1 MTDFFTDHLKLY
13 QKRPIYWLF
22 DSGKKNGFKCLV
34 YMHRYAKDL
43 IARIRTDY
51 IHEVQER
58 YQSRQQ
64 EITELLKEA
73 SPAEAAK
80 LKKLHSKIHDQAIE
94 LHNYEEKIHN
104 LADQMIQ
111 IDLDDGVKK
120 NYALFESVLAKIK

>member
-1 MTDFFTDHLKLY
+1 
-13 QKRPIYWLF
+13 
-22 DSGKKNGFKCLV
+22 
-34 YMHRYAKDL
+34 MHRYAKDL

-58 YQSRQQ
+58 YLSRQQ
-64 EITELLKEA
+64 EIAELLKEA

-80 LKKLHSKIHDQAIE
+80 LKKLQTKIHDQAIE
-94 LHNYEEKIHN
+94 LHSYEEKIHN

-120 NYALFESVLAKIK
+120 NYALFETVLAKIK